1 MSITERCYS
10 FDVPTAD
17 PTLALTRGHKKK
29 ARTRQLLLDTALDV
43 LAEQGE
49 AFTVA
54 DLAGRAGV
62 SHGTFYNYFTDREQL
77 VEALVPHIV
86 SRFAEQ
92 MAAAVTD
99 TDPAARFARITA
111 NGFDMAVREP
121 QTMRVAL
128 RLDAVQQGLLTDGPL
143 AQFGQDLT
151 EGFATGR
158 FAGSLDDGSL
168 DLVLGTLL
176 FSARR
181 IVDGEHSPEY
191 RISILRR
198 VLEALG
204 IDADEAATLAAGAVD
219 ATA

>member
-1 MSITERCYS
+1 
-10 FDVPTAD
+10 VPTFD
-17 PTLALTRGHKKK
+17 PATALTRGHKKK

-43 LAEQGE
+43 LAEQGDG
-49 AFTVA
+49 FSVT
-54 DLAGRAGV
+54 DLASRAGV
-62 SHGTFYNYFTDREQL
+62 SHATFYNYFSDREQL

-86 SRFAEQ
+86 SRFTER
-92 MAAAVTD
+92 MAAEVTD

-111 NGFDMAVREP
+111 HGFDMAVREP
-121 QTMRVAL
+121 HTMRVAL
-128 RLDAVQQGLLTDGPL
+128 RIDAVQQGLITDGPL

-168 DLVLGTLL
+168 DLVLGTLV
-176 FSARR
+176 FAARR

-198 VLEALG
+198 VLQALG
-204 IDADEAATLAAGAVD
+204 IAAEEAAALAADAVT
-219 ATA
+219 ATT